1 MSLLT
6 DLDRYLTQR
15 SASDLRP
22 RSVAHHRSMLRRFVQ
37 WLTSQGH
44 TRWSTV
50 TAADLDTYLTTL
62 AERRLSVHTMQG
74 TAWTLRVFGQWLL
87 ANGLVLRDPT
97 ADVRVPDPDE
107 EPLPPAPLSEA
118 QVAALFDHVGHD
130 SVIDLRTR
138 AHLELLYAS
147 GLRSAEAVALDVA
160 DIDLDARTVLVRDGK
175 GGGTRLL
182 PLLAP
187 ALAALGAYLALRR
200 DLLRGPDTGALLLHT
215 TGHRLPAHVMQTWMR
230 RASTALGFR
239 VHPHLLRHS
248 IAVHLLRRVAG
259 IRAIQAF
266 LGHADLDTTKVYL
279 RLVPGHLRADYDAAM
294 PVYPV
299 EPPPVPPAT
308 DDPAG
313 ASPAVTAG
321 QFGSDPLPGPPAAE
335 APHHG

>member
-1 MSLLT
+1 MSLLA

-15 SASDLRP
+15 GASDLRP
-22 RSVAHHRSMLRRFVQ
+22 HSVIHHRSLLRRFVQ

-50 TAADLDTYLTTL
+50 TPTDLDAYLTTL
-62 AERRLSVHTMQG
+62 AERRLSVGTMQG

-87 ANGLVLRDPT
+87 AHGLVLRDPT
-97 ADVRVPDPDE
+97 LDVRVPDPDE

-118 QVAALFDHVGHD
+118 QVAVLFDLVGQT
-130 SVIDLRTR
+130 SVVDLRIR
-138 AHLELLYAS
+138 AHLELLYS
-147 GLRSAEAVALDVA
+147 CGLRSAEAVALDLSDV
-160 DIDLDARTVLVRDGK
+160 DLEARTVLVRDGK

-187 ALAALGAYLALRR
+187 ALAALSAYRALRR
-200 DLLRGPDTGALLLHT
+200 DLLHGPDTGALLLHT
-215 TGHRLPAHVMQTWMR
+215 TGRRLPIHVMQTWMR
-230 RASTALGFR
+230 RASGRLGFR

-248 IAVHLLRRVAG
+248 VAVHLLRRGAD

-294 PVYPV
+294 PVFPI
-299 EPPPVPPAT
+299 EPPPEPPSVPSGEQP
-308 DDPAG
+308 P
-313 ASPAVTAG
+313 VTGGHAAPSTPG
-321 QFGSDPLPGPPAAE
+321 QSAREG
-335 APHHG
+335 